1 MKLGKKKP
9 GFKQKLTKNQ
19 SLVISA
25 LRKAKQPVG
34 AYELL
39 DQLREHGLKAPL
51 QIYRTLDQLIELK
64 IVHRLESLN
73 AWTLCCDAEHASTP
87 VFAICND
94 CGNVKEYFDET
105 LSSNIANISKQSGF
119 VADRSIIEIHG
130 RCDQCEPSQDELV

>member
-1 MKLGKKKP
+1 MKNTLRS
-9 GFKQKLTKNQ
+9 KQILTKNQ
-19 SLVISA
+19 SLVLEA
-25 LRKAKQPVG
+25 LRKAKHPVG

-39 DQLREHGLKAPL
+39 DQLREHGLRAPL

-73 AWTLCCDAEHASTP
+73 AWTLCCDAEHDFTP

-94 CGNVKEYFDET
+94 CGIVKEYFDET

-130 RCDQCEPSQDELV
+130 RCDQCEPTQDELV

>member
-1 MKLGKKKP
+1 MKNTLRS
-9 GFKQKLTKNQ
+9 KQVLTKNQ
-19 SLVISA
+19 SLVLEA
-25 LRKAKQPVG
+25 LRKAKHPVG

-39 DQLREHGLKAPL
+39 DQLREHGLRAPL

-73 AWTLCCDAEHASTP
+73 AWTLCCDAEHDSTP

-94 CGNVKEYFDET
+94 CGIVKEYFDET

-119 VADRSIIEIHG
+119 VANRSIIEIHG
-130 RCDQCEPSQDELV
+130 RCDQCEPTQDELV

>member
-1 MKLGKKKP
+1 MKSKARQ
-9 GFKQKLTKNQ
+9 KQALTKNQ
-19 SLVISA
+19 SLVLEA

-64 IVHRLESLN
+64 VVHRLESLN
-73 AWTLCCDAEHASTP
+73 AWTLCCDAKHDSTP
-87 VFAICND
+87 VFAICDD
-94 CGNVKEYFDET
+94 CGSVNEYFDEN
-105 LSSNIANISKQSGF
+105 LNNNIAKISKQSGF

-130 RCDQCEPSQDELV
+130 RCDQCEAG

>member
-1 MKLGKKKP
+1 MKNKIMS
-9 GFKQKLTKNQ
+9 KQALTKNQ
-19 SLVISA
+19 SLVLKA
-25 LRKAKQPVG
+25 LRKAKHPIG

-73 AWTLCCDAEHASTP
+73 AWTLCCDAEHDSTP

-94 CGNVKEYFDET
+94 CGIVKEYFDET

-130 RCDQCEPSQDELV
+130 RCDQCEPTQDELV

>member
-1 MKLGKKKP
+1 MKNEPRSKKV
-9 GFKQKLTKNQ
+9 LTKNQ
-19 SLVISA
+19 SLVLEA
-25 LRKAKQPVG
+25 LRKAKHPVG

-105 LSSNIANISKQSGF
+105 LSSNIANISKQTGF

-130 RCDQCEPSQDELV
+130 RCDQCEPTQGELV

>member
-1 MKLGKKKP
+1 MKNKLRS
-9 GFKQKLTKNQ
+9 KQVLTKNQ
-19 SLVISA
+19 SLVLDA
-25 LRKAKQPVG
+25 LRKAKHPVG

-73 AWTLCCDAEHASTP
+73 AWTVCCDAEHDATP

-105 LSSNIANISKQSGF
+105 LSINIANISKQGGF

-130 RCDQCEPSQDELV
+130 RCDQCEPFQD

>member
-1 MKLGKKKP
+1 MKN
-9 GFKQKLTKNQ
+9 KLRSEQVLTRNQ
-19 SLVISA
+19 SLVFEA
-25 LRKAKQPVG
+25 LRKAKNPVG

-39 DQLREHGLKAPL
+39 DQLREHGLRAPL

-73 AWTLCCDAEHASTP
+73 AWTLCCDAEHDSTP

-94 CGNVKEYFDET
+94 CGIVKEYFDET

-130 RCDQCEPSQDELV
+130 RCDQCEPTRDELV

>member
-1 MKLGKKKP
+1 MKN
-9 GFKQKLTKNQ
+9 KLRSEQVLTRNQ
-19 SLVISA
+19 SLVFEA
-25 LRKAKQPVG
+25 LRKAKNPVG

-39 DQLREHGLKAPL
+39 DQLREHGLRAPL

-73 AWTLCCDAEHASTP
+73 AWTLCCDAEHDSTP

-94 CGNVKEYFDET
+94 CGIVKEYFDET

-130 RCDQCEPSQDELV
+130 RCDQCEPPQDELV

>member
-1 MKLGKKKP
+1 MRNKIRS
-9 GFKQKLTKNQ
+9 KQVLTKNQ
-19 SLVISA
+19 SLVLKA
-25 LRKAKQPVG
+25 LLKAKNPVG

-130 RCDQCEPSQDELV
+130 RCDQCETSRG

>member
-1 MKLGKKKP
+1 MKNTLRS
-9 GFKQKLTKNQ
+9 KQLLTKNQ
-19 SLVISA
+19 SLVLEA
-25 LRKAKQPVG
+25 LRKAKNPVG

-39 DQLREHGLKAPL
+39 DQLREHGLRAPL

-73 AWTLCCDAEHASTP
+73 AWTLCCDAEHDSTP

-94 CGNVKEYFDET
+94 CGIVREYFDET

-130 RCDQCEPSQDELV
+130 RCDQCEPTQDDLV

>member
-1 MKLGKKKP
+1 MKN
-9 GFKQKLTKNQ
+9 KLRSEQVLTRNQ
-19 SLVISA
+19 SLVFEA
-25 LRKAKQPVG
+25 LRKAKNPVG

-39 DQLREHGLKAPL
+39 DQLREYGLRAPL

-73 AWTLCCDAEHASTP
+73 AWTLCCDAEHDSTP

-94 CGNVKEYFDET
+94 CGIVKEYFDET

-130 RCDQCEPSQDELV
+130 RCEQCEPT

>member
-1 MKLGKKKP
+1 MKNTLRS
-9 GFKQKLTKNQ
+9 KQMLTKNQ
-19 SLVISA
+19 LLVLEA
-25 LRKAKQPVG
+25 LRKAKHPVG

-39 DQLREHGLKAPL
+39 DQLREHGLRAPL

-73 AWTLCCDAEHASTP
+73 AWTLCCDAEHDSTP

-94 CGNVKEYFDET
+94 CGIVKEYFDET

-130 RCDQCEPSQDELV
+130 RCDQCEPNQDELV

>member
-1 MKLGKKKP
+1 MEKKLRSKR
-9 GFKQKLTKNQ
+9 KLTKNQ
-19 SLVISA
+19 SLVLRA
-25 LRKAKQPVG
+25 LRKSKSPLG

-51 QIYRTLDQLIELK
+51 QIYRTLEQLIALK

-73 AWTLCCDAEHASTP
+73 AWTLCCDEEHDSTP

-94 CGNVKEYFDET
+94 CGNVTECFDEN
-105 LSSNIANISKQSGF
+105 LNSNIAKISERSGF

-130 RCDQCEPSQDELV
+130 RCDQCETSQG

>member
-1 MKLGKKKP
+1 MKNPLRS
-9 GFKQKLTKNQ
+9 KQVLTKNQ
-19 SLVISA
+19 SLVLEA
-25 LRKAKQPVG
+25 LRKAKHPVG

-51 QIYRTLDQLIELK
+51 QIYRALDQLIELK

-73 AWTLCCDAEHASTP
+73 AWTLCCDAEHDSTP

-94 CGNVKEYFDET
+94 CGIVKEYFDET
-105 LSSNIANISKQSGF
+105 ICSNIANISKQSGF

-130 RCDQCEPSQDELV
+130 RCDQCEPTQDELV

>member
-1 MKLGKKKP
+1 MKNTLRS
-9 GFKQKLTKNQ
+9 KQMLTKNQ
-19 SLVISA
+19 SLVLEA
-25 LRKAKQPVG
+25 LRKAKHPVG

-39 DQLREHGLKAPL
+39 DQLREHGLRAPL

-73 AWTLCCDAEHASTP
+73 AWTLCCDAEHDSTP

-94 CGNVKEYFDET
+94 CGLVKEYFDET

-130 RCDQCEPSQDELV
+130 RCDQCEPTQDELV

>member
-1 MKLGKKKP
+1 MKNKLKS
-9 GFKQKLTKNQ
+9 KQALTKNQ
-19 SLVISA
+19 SLVLEA
-25 LRKAKQPVG
+25 LRKAKHPVG

-39 DQLREHGLKAPL
+39 GQLREHGLRAPL

-73 AWTLCCDAEHASTP
+73 AWTLCCDVEHASTP

-105 LSSNIANISKQSGF
+105 LNSNIANISKQSGF

-130 RCDQCEPSQDELV
+130 RCYQCEPSRDKLV

>member
-1 MKLGKKKP
+1 MLE
-9 GFKQKLTKNQ
+9 
-19 SLVISA
+19 A
-25 LRKAKQPVG
+25 LHKAKHPVG

-73 AWTLCCDAEHASTP
+73 AWTLCCDAEHDSTP

-130 RCDQCEPSQDELV
+130 RCDQCEPTQDELV

>member
-1 MKLGKKKP
+1 VKNEPRSKKV
-9 GFKQKLTKNQ
+9 LTKNQ
-19 SLVISA
+19 SLVLEA
-25 LRKAKQPVG
+25 LRKAKHPVG

-39 DQLREHGLKAPL
+39 DQLRERGLKAPL

-73 AWTLCCDAEHASTP
+73 AWTLCCDAEHDSTP

-130 RCDQCEPSQDELV
+130 RCDQCEPTQDELV

>member
-1 MKLGKKKP
+1 MKN
-9 GFKQKLTKNQ
+9 KLRSEQVLTRNQ
-19 SLVISA
+19 SLVFEA
-25 LRKAKQPVG
+25 LRKAKHPVG

-73 AWTLCCDAEHASTP
+73 AWTLCCDAEHDSTP

-94 CGNVKEYFDET
+94 CGIVKEYFDET

-130 RCDQCEPSQDELV
+130 RCDQCEPTQDELV

>member
-1 MKLGKKKP
+1 MKLVKKKP

-25 LRKAKQPVG
+25 LRRAKQPVG

-73 AWTLCCDAEHASTP
+73 AWTLCCDAEHDSTP

-94 CGNVKEYFDET
+94 CGIVTECFDEN
-105 LSSNIANISKQSGF
+105 LSSNIQKISKRSGF

-130 RCDQCEPSQDELV
+130 RCDQCETGRG

>member
-1 MKLGKKKP
+1 MKNTLRS
-9 GFKQKLTKNQ
+9 KQVLTKNQ
-19 SLVISA
+19 SLVLEA
-25 LRKAKQPVG
+25 LRKAKHPVG

-39 DQLREHGLKAPL
+39 DQLREHGLRAPL

-73 AWTLCCDAEHASTP
+73 AWTLCCDAEHDSTP

-94 CGNVKEYFDET
+94 CGIVREYFDET

-130 RCDQCEPSQDELV
+130 RCDQCEPTQDELV

>member
-1 MKLGKKKP
+1 MKNTLRS
-9 GFKQKLTKNQ
+9 KQMLTKNQ
-19 SLVISA
+19 SLVLEA
-25 LRKAKQPVG
+25 LRKAKHPVG

-39 DQLREHGLKAPL
+39 DQLREHGLRAPL

-73 AWTLCCDAEHASTP
+73 AWTLCCDAEHDSTP

-94 CGNVKEYFDET
+94 CGIVKEYFDET
-105 LSSNIANISKQSGF
+105 LSSNIANISKQGGF

-130 RCDQCEPSQDELV
+130 RCDQCEPTQDELV

>member
-1 MKLGKKKP
+1 MKNTLRS
-9 GFKQKLTKNQ
+9 KQMLTKNQ
-19 SLVISA
+19 SLVLEA
-25 LRKAKQPVG
+25 LREAKHPVG

-39 DQLREHGLKAPL
+39 DQLREHGLRAPL

-73 AWTLCCDAEHASTP
+73 AWTLCCDAEHDSTP

-94 CGNVKEYFDET
+94 CGIVKEYFDET

-130 RCDQCEPSQDELV
+130 RCDQCEPTQDDLV

>member
-1 MKLGKKKP
+1 MKN
-9 GFKQKLTKNQ
+9 KLRPEQVLTRNQ
-19 SLVISA
+19 SLVFEA
-25 LRKAKQPVG
+25 LRKAKNPVG

-73 AWTLCCDAEHASTP
+73 AWTLCCDAEHDSTP

-94 CGNVKEYFDET
+94 CGIVKEYFDET

-130 RCDQCEPSQDELV
+130 RCDQCEPTQDELV

>member
-1 MKLGKKKP
+1 MKNTLRS
-9 GFKQKLTKNQ
+9 KQVLTKNQ
-19 SLVISA
+19 SLVLEA
-25 LRKAKQPVG
+25 LRKAKHPVG

-39 DQLREHGLKAPL
+39 DQLREHGLKEPL

-73 AWTLCCDAEHASTP
+73 AWTLCCDAEHDSTP

-94 CGNVKEYFDET
+94 CGIVKEYFDET

-130 RCDQCEPSQDELV
+130 RCDQCEPTQDELV

>member
-1 MKLGKKKP
+1 MKN
-9 GFKQKLTKNQ
+9 KLRSEQVLTRNQ
-19 SLVISA
+19 SLVFEA
-25 LRKAKQPVG
+25 LRKAKNPVG

-39 DQLREHGLKAPL
+39 DQLREHGLRAPL

-73 AWTLCCDAEHASTP
+73 AWTLCCDAEHDSTP

-94 CGNVKEYFDET
+94 CGIVKEYFDET

-130 RCDQCEPSQDELV
+130 RCDQCETSQG

>member
-1 MKLGKKKP
+1 MKNTLRS
-9 GFKQKLTKNQ
+9 KQVLTKNQ
-19 SLVISA
+19 SLVLEA
-25 LRKAKQPVG
+25 LRKAKHPVG

-39 DQLREHGLKAPL
+39 DQLREHGLRAPL

-73 AWTLCCDAEHASTP
+73 AWTLCCDAEHDSTP

-94 CGNVKEYFDET
+94 CGIVKEYFDET

-130 RCDQCEPSQDELV
+130 RCDQCEPTHDELV

>member
-1 MKLGKKKP
+1 MKNTLRS
-9 GFKQKLTKNQ
+9 KQVLTKNQ
-19 SLVISA
+19 SLVLEA
-25 LRKAKQPVG
+25 LRKAKHPVG

-73 AWTLCCDAEHASTP
+73 AWTLCCDAEHDSTP

-94 CGNVKEYFDET
+94 CGIVKEYFDET

-130 RCDQCEPSQDELV
+130 RCDQCEPTPDELV